1 VDKPTGGNTKQAVAG
16 LAALVVLL
24 WAVLFLPAWS
34 LGYWQAWLYWMVFSL
49 SVTAISVYFL
59 KSDPILIENRLKA
72 GPAAEK
78 GKKQNAIQAMLG
90 ASFILLFV
98 ISSLDHRF
106 KWSSVPSYFA
116 ITGDAFAALGLAVI
130 FLVFKE
136 NSYTSG
142 IIEVS
147 EGQEVVSTGPYR
159 IVRHPMY
166 AGALLML
173 LFTPVALGSLLGFLA
188 VVPMFAAI
196 AIRLLDE
203 EKFLAKNLPGYG
215 RYCKKTRYR
224 LVPFVW

>member
-1 VDKPTGGNTKQAVAG
+1 